1 MIKKLEKL
9 EKAKQYLTFLG
20 LDKSKRLKRDVSR
33 IFWQIGTYIEFTKA
47 PPLLVSRGV
56 HFQNCDSKCSKNVL
70 WPCWFFDFFV
80 KHFSNYLS
88 LHYEILFLV
97 DDF

>member
-33 IFWQIGTYIEFTKA
+33 IFCEIGTYIEFTKA
-47 PPLLVSRGV
+47 PPLLVSRGYIFKIV
-56 HFQNCDSKCSKNVL
+56 TQNALKMYSGPVGSSICL
-70 WPCWFFDFFV
+70 
-80 KHFSNYLS
+80 
-88 LHYEILFLV
+88 
-97 DDF
+97 

>member
-47 PPLLVSRGV
+47 PPLLVSRGYIFKFV
-56 HFQNCDSKCSKNVL
+56 TQNALKMYSGPVGS
-70 WPCWFFDFFV
+70 
-80 KHFSNYLS
+80 SIS
-88 LHYEILFLV
+88 L
-97 DDF
+97 